1 MSFRAAASCAI
12 PQHTIYASPGLCA
25 RIRSTAV
32 CLEAIRNKNCLARA
46 YRRPAPGRYHRRPHR
61 HVRHVIPV
69 Q

>member
-1 MSFRAAASCAI
+1 MSFRAAASCAL
-12 PQHTIYASPGLCA
+12 PQHTIYVFPSLCV

-32 CLEAIRNKNCLARA
+32 CLEAIRDINCLVCA
-46 YRRPAPGRYHRRPHR
+46 YRRPAPARCHRRPHR